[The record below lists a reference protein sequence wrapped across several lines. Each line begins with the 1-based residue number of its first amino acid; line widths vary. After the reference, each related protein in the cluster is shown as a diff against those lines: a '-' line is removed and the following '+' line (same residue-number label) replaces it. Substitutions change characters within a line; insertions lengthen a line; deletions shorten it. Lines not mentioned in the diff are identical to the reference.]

1 METTPPLTK
10 QNVENIMI
18 YQLQQEFSLS
28 KEFASIYVMNYLSQN
43 KRYTNEQIVEIIH
56 GKSSDANEHSMRRGN
71 INKKLKVLLA

>member
-1 METTPPLTK
+1 MESSTPLTK

-43 KRYTNEQIVEIIH
+43 KRYTNDQIVEIIN
-56 GKSSDANEHSMRRGN
+56 GPSPDANTHSMRRGN
-71 INKKLKVLLA
+71 INKILQKLLE